1 MDSEVKAYVAHFSRC
16 RHEPEAH
23 RNRQTQG
30 LAIAE
35 DSTIPY
41 GSWRELRVPEHSAE
55 RGKKT
60 LILEPD
66 KSVLASSFNQ
76 VVWNQLPNVPKL
88 GMNV

>member
-1 MDSEVKAYVAHFSRC
+1 MGPGGNSVC
-16 RHEPEAH
+16 L
-23 RNRQTQG
+23 NTQQSG
-30 LAIAE
+30 
-35 DSTIPY
+35 
-41 GSWRELRVPEHSAE
+41 
-55 RGKKT
+55 GKKT